1 MKNFL
6 RKTILFLTLSIVMLS
21 LIGCSSAKPD
31 ASVKGLLDSI
41 KKLDFNTAQTF
52 IKSDSPQE
60 QFKYDSPEQ
69 EKIVKAIFDK
79 ISYEIVSTTKEG
91 DTAKVK
97 TKVTSIDMPRTS
109 SKLMSDMMSLIL
121 AQSLSDN
128 KVDEAKQTEMITQSF
143 INALNDPNVAKTTT
157 EVDIELVKEGKKWLV
172 VPNDELLD
180 AITGNISKMNLSPNK

>member
-6 RKTILFLTLSIVMLS
+6 RKTILFLTLSIMMLS

-31 ASVKGLLDSI
+31 ASVKGFLESI

-60 QFKYDSPEQ
+60 EFKYDSPEQ

-97 TKVTSIDMPRTS
+97 TKVTSIDMPKTS
-109 SKLMSDMMSLIL
+109 SKLMSDMMSVLL
-121 AQSLSDN
+121 SQSLSDN
-128 KVDEAKQTEMITQSF
+128 KVDEAKQTEMIMESF

-157 EVDIELVKEGKKWLV
+157 EVEIKLVKENKKWLV
-172 VPNDELLD
+172 LPSEELSDSL
-180 AITGNISKMNLSPNK
+180 TGNMSKMDLNTSK